1 MVKDWI
7 EAIGVW
13 LKQKVLHAIIPLLAV
28 AGNLLIGNWSLAMTT
43 LVILIFLDIAS
54 GIIRAFCQ
62 KELDSRVS
70 WPGMAKKVLI
80 FLIVVLAAQMDVLL
94 GSTPTLRD
102 ATVVFYCINEA
113 LSTLENVGA
122 VTDIPAFLR
131 DVLKQL
137 NPKKFIDED
146 ET

>member
-1 MVKDWI
+1 MKEWVGTI
-7 EAIGVW
+7 EVW
-13 LKQKVLHAIIPLLAV
+13 LKQKVLHAIVPLLAV
-28 AGNLLIGNWSLAMTT
+28 AGNLFIGNWSLAMTT

-54 GIIRAFCQ
+54 GIIRAICQ

-70 WPGMAKKVLI
+70 WRGMAKKVLI
-80 FLIVVLAAQMDVLL
+80 FLVVVLAAQMDVLL

-122 VTDIPAFLR
+122 VTDIPAFLKA
-131 DVLKQL
+131 VLKQL
-137 NPKKFIDED
+137 NPKKFIEED
-146 ET
+146 DG

>member
-1 MVKDWI
+1 MKEWI
-7 EAIGVW
+7 GAVGVW
-13 LKQKVLHAIIPLLAV
+13 FKEKVLRAIIPLLAT

-54 GIIRAFCQ
+54 GLIRAFCQ

-80 FLIVVLAAQMDVLL
+80 FLVVVLAAQMDVLL

-102 ATVVFYCINEA
+102 ATVVFYCVNEA

-122 VTDIPAFLR
+122 VTHIPAFLR

-137 NPKKFIDED
+137 NPKKFTEED
-146 ET
+146 DA